1 MADEELKV
9 LLRENIETSKESLK
23 ILKKINRGRIFG
35 NVFSVLKWTL
45 IIGLSFGAYYY
56 IEPFLSQYVDMLRG
70 LTSGVENIGK
80 IGNNINSAVSP
91 RIEWGEPDLL
101 KKLQDLM
108 PR

>member
-1 MADEELKV
+1 MSDEELKV
-9 LLRENIETSKESLK
+9 LLRENIELSKESLK
-23 ILKKINRGRIFG
+23 ILKKINRGRIWG
-35 NVFSVLKWTL
+35 NVFSALKWTL

-91 RIEWGEPDLL
+91 DLL

>member
-9 LLRENIETSKESLK
+9 LLRENIEVSKESLK

-70 LTSGVENIGK
+70 LTSGVENIGE
-80 IGNNINSAVSP
+80 ISNNINSAVS
-91 RIEWGEPDLL
+91 PDLL

>member
-9 LLRENIETSKESLK
+9 LLRENIEVSKESLK

-35 NVFSVLKWTL
+35 SIFSALKWTI
-45 IIGLSFGAYYY
+45 IIGISFGTFYY
-56 IEPFLSQYVDMLRG
+56 IEPFVSKYLDLMKD
-70 LTSGVENIGK
+70 LTSGVENAGK
-80 IGNNINSAVSP
+80 ISNNINSAAS
-91 RIEWGEPDLL
+91 PDLL

>member
-9 LLRENIETSKESLK
+9 LLRENIEVSKESLK

-35 NVFSVLKWTL
+35 NVFSVLKWTF

-56 IEPFLSQYVDMLRG
+56 IEPFFSQYVDTLRG
-70 LTSGVENIGK
+70 FTSGVENIGK

-91 RIEWGEPDLL
+91 DIL
-101 KKLQDLM
+101 KKLQNLM

>member
-9 LLRENIETSKESLK
+9 LLRENIEVSKESLK
-23 ILKKINRGRIFG
+23 ILKKINRGRIWG

-45 IIGLSFGAYYY
+45 IIGLSFGTYYY

-80 IGNNINSAVSP
+80 IGNNTNSAVS
-91 RIEWGEPDLL
+91 PDLL

>member
-9 LLRENIETSKESLK
+9 LLRENIEVSKESLK
-23 ILKKINRGRIFG
+23 ILKKINRGRIWG
-35 NVFSVLKWTL
+35 NVFSILKWAL

-80 IGNNINSAVSP
+80 IGNNINSAVPSN
-91 RIEWGEPDLL
+91 LL
-101 KKLQDLM
+101 EKLQDLM
-108 PR
+108 PK

>member
-9 LLRENIETSKESLK
+9 LLRENIEVSKESLK
-23 ILKKINRGRIFG
+23 ILKKINRGRIWG

-80 IGNNINSAVSP
+80 IGNNINSATSP
-91 RIEWGEPDLL
+91 NLL
-101 KKLQDLM
+101 EKLQDLM

>member
-9 LLRENIETSKESLK
+9 LLRENIEVSKESLK

-35 NVFSVLKWTL
+35 NIFTTLKWML
-45 IIGLSFGAYYY
+45 IIGISFGAYYY
-56 IEPFLSQYVDMLRG
+56 IEPFLSKYLDLMKG
-70 LTSGVENIGK
+70 LTSGVENVGK
-80 IGNNINSAVSP
+80 IGNNINSATSP
-91 RIEWGEPDLL
+91 DFF

>member
-1 MADEELKV
+1 MEDEELKV
-9 LLRENIETSKESLK
+9 LLRENIEVSKESLK
-23 ILKKINRGRIFG
+23 ILKKINRGRIWG

-80 IGNNINSAVSP
+80 IGNNINSVGSS
-91 RIEWGEPDLL
+91 DLI

-108 PR
+108 PK

>member
-1 MADEELKV
+1 MSDEELKV
-9 LLRENIETSKESLK
+9 LLRENIEVSKESLK

-56 IEPFLSQYVDMLRG
+56 IEPFFSQYIDMLKG
-70 LTSGVENIGK
+70 LTSGVENIGE
-80 IGNNINSAVSP
+80 ISNNINSAVSSN
-91 RIEWGEPDLL
+91 LL
-101 KKLQDLM
+101 EKLQELM

>member
-9 LLRENIETSKESLK
+9 LLRENIEVSKESLK

-35 NVFSVLKWTL
+35 NVFTTLKWTL
-45 IIGLSFGAYYY
+45 IIGISLGAYYY
-56 IEPFLSQYVDMLRG
+56 IEPFLSKYLETIKD
-70 LTSGVENIGK
+70 LTSGVENTPK
-80 IGNNINSAVSP
+80 IGNNVNSAIS
-91 RIEWGEPDLL
+91 PDLL

>member
-9 LLRENIETSKESLK
+9 LLRENIEVSKESLK
-23 ILKKINRGRIFG
+23 ILKKINRGRIWG

-45 IIGLSFGAYYY
+45 IIGFSFGAYYY

-70 LTSGVENIGK
+70 LTFGVENIGK

-91 RIEWGEPDLL
+91 DLL